1 MNERIREI
9 LTQCQQESID
19 GPEYP
24 HWTDFEKF
32 AELIVRECL
41 SVSEDV
47 ANADG
52 GNGPWFDGYIC
63 GVEEVTRRVKQHFGV
78 EE

>member
-1 MNERIREI
+1 MNERI
-9 LTQCQQESID
+9 QELAEQATVPAPYEFGGTYMAFSK
-19 GPEYP
+19 
-24 HWTDFEKF
+24 EKF

-52 GNGPWFDGYIC
+52 KGLWFDAYMS
-63 GVEEVTRRVKQHFGV
+63 GVVEVNRRIKQRFGV
-78 EE
+78 KE